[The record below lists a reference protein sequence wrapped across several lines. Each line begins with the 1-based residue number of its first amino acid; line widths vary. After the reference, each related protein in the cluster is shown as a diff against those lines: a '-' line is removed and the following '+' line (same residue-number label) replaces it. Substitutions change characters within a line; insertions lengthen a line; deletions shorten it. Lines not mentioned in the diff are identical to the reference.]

1 MVGMPGVLVGVQRT
15 ESLTSSVQNNAALSV
30 RDDNIDEISDR
41 ETLENADSSEETAP
55 NTANTGSFD
64 SAERQHLEG
73 SDKGSSSFEIV
84 NAEEARSPEH
94 GNDEFPPIRELDY
107 QESDSSD
114 DGEDQTFDDAV
125 DSLQKQEKLYQG
137 SSTVGREV
145 DSAPSERAQSTRDS
159 NFDDFDFDNLQPA
172 APETETNE
180 KDFSMMN
187 LLI

>member
-94 GNDEFPPIRELDY
+94 GNDEFPPIRIGLPR
-107 QESDSSD
+107 
-114 DGEDQTFDDAV
+114 
-125 DSLQKQEKLYQG
+125 K
-137 SSTVGREV
+137 
-145 DSAPSERAQSTRDS
+145 
-159 NFDDFDFDNLQPA
+159 
-172 APETETNE
+172 
-180 KDFSMMN
+180 
-187 LLI
+187 

>member
-1 MVGMPGVLVGVQRT
+1 MRKPYNFSKQFRFPVPTGNNAAIVGGMVGMPGVLVGVQRT

-94 GNDEFPPIRELDY
+94 GNDEFPPIREIGLPR
-107 QESDSSD
+107 
-114 DGEDQTFDDAV
+114 
-125 DSLQKQEKLYQG
+125 K
-137 SSTVGREV
+137 
-145 DSAPSERAQSTRDS
+145 
-159 NFDDFDFDNLQPA
+159 
-172 APETETNE
+172 
-180 KDFSMMN
+180 
-187 LLI
+187 

>member
-1 MVGMPGVLVGVQRT
+1 MRKPYNFSKQFRFPVPTGNNAAIVGGMVGMPGVLVGVQRT

-94 GNDEFPPIRELDY
+94 GNDEFPPIREWITKKVTR
-107 QESDSSD
+107 QM
-114 DGEDQTFDDAV
+114 T
-125 DSLQKQEKLYQG
+125 
-137 SSTVGREV
+137 
-145 DSAPSERAQSTRDS
+145 ERIKH
-159 NFDDFDFDNLQPA
+159 L
-172 APETETNE
+172 
-180 KDFSMMN
+180 MM
-187 LLI
+187 LLIVYKTRETVSR